1 MKTSIVISTPS
12 GQSPFVGKGTGA
24 SGRQQLRAAE
34 ALLCAVAGQG
44 VRGRLAFRPTV
55 KAATQSANALV
66 TAAAVVNG
74 NTVTINGTAMT
85 AARHRA
91 SCTVTFASVAD
102 ADTITVNGRVFTA
115 KTSPSGQFQ
124 FLRGVSDAADALAF
138 VTCLNAVDS
147 TSTETYGLIEATR
160 KAANGVVDIYAIAA
174 NSTVGNSYTIATING
189 ARLAITNDS
198 SGSFTGGAAATSNQF
213 DYFASNARVAE
224 DLARCIR
231 ASATSLISD
240 HCSASAISGVVTL
253 ASVTTGD
260 YVDIAGV
267 RLTARTGTAAS
278 LTGLMVGEF
287 SCNGTDTQDG
297 DSFCLAVNGH
307 PTLSQLVYAV
317 NASGTVTIYE
327 RPPSTGQTIPLSSS
341 NGTRLAVSLTLN
353 GNLTINAGCFI
364 ESILPGVAG
373 NATTLATS
381 GATLAITL
389 DNSGRL
395 KNGTT
400 TTFTY

>member
-24 SGRQQLRAAE
+24 TGRQQIRAAE
-34 ALLCAVAGQG
+34 ALLCSVAGQG
-44 VRGRLAFRPTV
+44 VRGRGVYRPTV

-66 TAAAVVNG
+66 TAAAVANAD
-74 NTVTINGTAMT
+74 TVTINGTAMT

-91 SCTVTFASVAD
+91 SCTVTCATVSA
-102 ADTITVNGRVFTA
+102 ADTVTVNGVVFTA
-115 KTSPSGQFQ
+115 VNGGATGNQFDMSG
-124 FLRGVSDAADALAF
+124 SDAADAASLAAAI
-138 VTCLNAVDS
+138 NACTTTGVF
-147 TSTETYGLIEATR
+147 GLIEAVR
-160 KAANGVVDIYAIAA
+160 PAASGVVNIYAIVA
-174 NSTVGNSYTIATING
+174 NSTVGNAYTIATSNG
-189 ARLAITNDS
+189 GRLAITNDS
-198 SGSFTGGAAATSNQF
+198 SGSFAGGLAAVNNEF

-231 ASATSLISD
+231 ASSTSLISD
-240 HCSASAISGVVTL
+240 HVSASAVSGVVTL

-278 LTGLMVGEF
+278 LAGLMVGEF

-317 NASGTVTIYE
+317 NASGAVTIYE

-341 NGTRLAVSLTLN
+341 NGTRLAVTLTLN

-364 ESILPGVAG
+364 ESIIPGVAG
-373 NATTLATS
+373 NAATLATS
-381 GATLAITL
+381 NGGRLAITL

-400 TTFTY
+400 QVFTY

>member
-12 GQSPFVGKGTGA
+12 GSSPFVGKGTGV
-24 SGRQQLRAAE
+24 SGRQQLRQAE
-34 ALLCAVAGQG
+34 ALLCAVAGPG
-44 VRGRLAFRPTV
+44 VRGRLVSRPTV

-66 TAAAVVNG
+66 TAATVVNG

-91 SCTVTFASVAD
+91 SCTVTFASVLD

-138 VTCLNAVDS
+138 VTCLNAVDN

-160 KAANGVVDIYAIAA
+160 KAANGVVDLYAILA
-174 NSTVGNSYTIATING
+174 NSTVGNAYTIVTSNG
-189 ARLAITNDS
+189 GRLAITNDN
-198 SGSFTGGAAATSNQF
+198 SGVFTGGAAATSNQF

-231 ASATSLISD
+231 ASGTSLISD
-240 HCSASAISGVVTL
+240 HVSASNKQGVVTL

-260 YVDIAGV
+260 YVDIAEV
-267 RLTARTGTAAS
+267 RLYARTGTAAVT
-278 LTGLMVGEF
+278 TGLMVNEF
-287 SCNGTDTQDG
+287 SINGTDTQDG
-297 DSFCLAVNGH
+297 DSFCLCVNGH
-307 PTLSQLVYAV
+307 PTLSQIVYAV
-317 NASGTVTIYE
+317 NASGAVTLYE
-327 RPPSTGQTIPLSSS
+327 RPPSTGQNISLSSS
-341 NGTRLAVSLTLN
+341 NGTRLAVTGTTN
-353 GNLTINAGCFI
+353 GQLAISAGCFI

-373 NATTLATS
+373 NAVTLATS

-395 KNGTT
+395 KNGTST
-400 TTFTY
+400 VFTY